1 MSTNSGT
8 ETASPTTEHELTSK
22 QLRRMRQTGWRFTF
36 LALFGVGM
44 AAILLLNS
52 LRDGAITRDG
62 FFRHTLNYLL
72 LSLFFFAAAYSK
84 FNPSHKTEWVK
95 MIMYMASGAV
105 VMNCVREFTM

>member
-8 ETASPTTEHELTSK
+8 KTASPTAEQELTSK

-36 LALFGVGM
+36 LALVNVGT
-44 AAILLLNS
+44 AAILLLDS

-62 FFRHTLNYLL
+62 FFRHTLNFLL
-72 LSLFFFAAAYSK
+72 LSLFFFAAAYFK

-95 MIMYMASGAV
+95 MIMYMASGAM
-105 VMNCVREFTM
+105 VMNCVRELIM